1 MATETAGL
9 PAGFFVEVQELIT
22 HRVRVPA
29 SSEQEAL
36 DKARWMAWE
45 GMFLVCC
52 KEVSTRIINFDNR
65 DE

>member
-9 PAGFFVEVQELIT
+9 PAGFFVEVQEL
-22 HRVRVPA
+22 A